1 VHRAPRDEDKRTGR
15 SANLSLP
22 DREEELPL
30 KYVEQLIA
38 AVVNVARWS
47 VPRGARRLYEP
58 DRASRFLAGCFQGYA
73 PYGSAFAWPEDDTL
87 WGVRPLI
94 LRIRFARGLVSPL
107 EVGTI

>member
-1 VHRAPRDEDKRTGR
+1 MKTNVPGNPLTCRF
-15 SANLSLP
+15 P
-22 DREEELPL
+22 DQEEELPL

-58 DRASRFLAGCFQGYA
+58 DRASRFLAGCFQGYT
-73 PYGSAFAWPEDDTL
+73 PYGSAFAWPEEDTF

-94 LRIRFARGLVSPL
+94 LRIRFAHGLVSPL